1 MAQKVLD
8 INIKGLKELKKT
20 LDPKKLARAERN
32 AVNATATAVAKL
44 GADEAANE
52 YNLKKARIKKDS
64 KGKAL
69 IRKKKARAGEDQASV
84 FFGTDRKG
92 DRPGLQ
98 NFGPNKA
105 MVNKKK
111 SPKVKVKKRESLK
124 TVDRGFFLKNAGP
137 RRKATGLFQREGEKR
152 NPIARRTGPSTKQ
165 MVEDPKVFKHIRDKG
180 GKILEKK
187 TVEAIDK
194 QLKKGR

>member
-1 MAQKVLD
+1 MANAFSLE
-8 INIKGLKELKKT
+8 IKGMKELKKT

-32 AVNATATAVAKL
+32 AVNATATALAKL

-64 KGKAL
+64 KGRAL

-84 FFGTDRKG
+84 FFGTDKKG

-98 NFGPNKA
+98 HFGPNKA
-105 MVNKKK
+105 GVNRKK
-111 SPKVKVKKRESLK
+111 SPKVKIRKGGSLE
-124 TVDRGFFLKNAGP
+124 TVERGFFLKNAGP
-137 RRKATGLFQREGEKR
+137 VRKATGLFQREGDKR

-165 MVEDPKVFKHIRDKG
+165 MVEDPKVYKKIEDGG
-180 GKILEKK
+180 GKILAKK
-187 TVEAIDK
+187 MVEAVDK
-194 QLKKGR
+194 QLRKR